1 MDMPVYIVIN
11 PHCHQGQGWKR
22 WLSIRE
28 TILERFPG
36 AEVVVTATAGEL
48 KSHASSWLETGQPA
62 TIISAGGDGSVNALV
77 NLLIKSG
84 HAAAQNFV
92 VGAIGLG
99 SSNDFLKPF
108 KETIQHVPVRITGPA
123 AYYDAGLARFTDNM
137 HHPTDR
143 YFIVNASIG
152 LTAAANWAFNQP
164 DPVLKILK
172 RYSTDTAILYTAAR
186 TLWNHRNTNC
196 HVLYDQ
202 VDEMISI
209 SNVNILKNPNV
220 SGSFRYPQD
229 IRPDDGVFGI
239 NIAHDMDRMELLSMV
254 AGLAKGKFIPGEKKI
269 SLTGNSFYLRSA
281 SPVVLECDGETML
294 ANDIH
299 ITLVPKAIQI
309 LS

>member
-1 MDMPVYIVIN
+1 MDKPVYIVIN

-22 WLSIRE
+22 WLSIQA
-28 TILERFPG
+28 TVLERFLG
-36 AEVVVTATAGEL
+36 AEVIVTATAGEL
-48 KSHASSWLETGQPA
+48 KAHMSSWLALGQPA

-77 NLLIKSG
+77 DLLLKSG
-84 HAAAQNFV
+84 HAGAQNLV

-108 KETIQHVPVRITGPA
+108 KETIQHIPVRITGPA
-123 AYYDAGLARFTDNM
+123 ALYDAGLARFTDSMN
-137 HHPTDR
+137 HPVER
-143 YFIVNASIG
+143 YFIVNASLG

-164 DPVLKILK
+164 DPVLKVLK
-172 RYSTDTAILYTAAR
+172 RYSTDAAILYTAAR
-186 TLWNHRNTNC
+186 TLWKHRNTKC

-202 VDEMISI
+202 VDEMISM
-209 SNVNILKNPNV
+209 SNINILKNPNV
-220 SGSFRYPQD
+220 SGSFRYPQV
-229 IRPDDGVFGI
+229 IRPDDGALGI
-239 NIAHDMDRMELLSMV
+239 NIAHDMNRMELLSMV

-269 SLTGNSFYLRSA
+269 SFSGNTFYLRSA

-299 ITLVPKAIQI
+299 ISLVPKAIQI